1 MNCKGNVIV
10 KLGQD
15 AAPLP
20 SPALAGLG
28 GGVDL
33 GHHGFCKGRAPRTS
47 KLQKPRP
54 LKQETLD
61 GSRNGTSFCGGLYL
75 LNDPD
80 LLISPNLSLP
90 QSNKTVEKR
99 LHEVTVTKDKFGCV
113 FQRSISTEPIQ
124 GYTPPTVKVSEPKS
138 ADCATEFN
146 PCLFGNMKEKKYH
159 SLTDV
164 LYIMNDLLPKL
175 ANPPDKLNCKLSRQK
190 LLNLS
195 TSPSSRQPP
204 KDYSR
209 LKSNFP
215 DLFSSQDCVSYVDPS
230 RQEEWLEQI
239 REDQARGLCIF
250 VSSSTSRRQ
259 RSRCSSEFVI
269 YGSQKSR
276 T

>member
-54 LKQETLD
+54 LKQ
-61 GSRNGTSFCGGLYL
+61 
-75 LNDPD
+75 DPD
-80 LLISPNLSLP
+80 ILISRSLSLP
-90 QSNKTVEKR
+90 QSNSETVEKR
-99 LHEVTVTKDKFGCV
+99 LHEVTVTKDKFGCM

-138 ADCATEFN
+138 ADCVTEFN

-259 RSRCSSEFVI
+259 RSRCSSEV
-269 YGSQKSR
+269 SD
-276 T
+276 